1 MNKKQSLEDKNQS
14 KRKS

>member
-1 MNKKQSLEDKNQS
+1 MNKKQSLEDKNQA